1 MQQERLERL
10 QVSLFSQ
17 LSATGDA
24 WGSGLLPP
32 PLVVAVAWAGRL
44 GALVGMN
51 SDPAALRRRDDLQRV
66 DHAGG
71 PVQALVGLVTAVATA
86 LSGVYMATRSVTV
99 TALVAGLIAVLAA
112 CVLLRPHC
120 RRQGNSSS
128 VALHIGGSSPHYLCD
143 RAREQRTKGGVVV
156 SERLP

>member
-1 MQQERLERL
+1 M
-10 QVSLFSQ
+10 
-17 LSATGDA
+17 
-24 WGSGLLPP
+24 
-32 PLVVAVAWAGRL
+32 
-44 GALVGMN
+44 
-51 SDPAALRRRDDLQRV
+51 
-66 DHAGG
+66 
-71 PVQALVGLVTAVATA
+71 ATA